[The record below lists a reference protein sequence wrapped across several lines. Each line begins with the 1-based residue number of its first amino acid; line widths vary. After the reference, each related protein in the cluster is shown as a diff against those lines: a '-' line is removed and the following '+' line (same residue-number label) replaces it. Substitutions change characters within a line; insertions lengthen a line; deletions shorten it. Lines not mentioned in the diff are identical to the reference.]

1 MWKLT
6 PQDDTFF
13 AMMLDSVK
21 FLPQATQCFLSLVQ
35 GTVSVDDA
43 MDGIDKL
50 LTESRELTDRIIQR
64 VGNSYITPMDRED
77 IFDLA
82 REIHGLVR
90 IIHATVERYKLYR
103 LGEANQNVR
112 AMAVRLHSTVEQLPG
127 LIGCLAS
134 IRSKAEEITTSCNL
148 IAEREMEADY
158 YYRHGLAELF
168 ESTADAIEIIKW
180 REIFQHME
188 KAFDHCEKL
197 ADEIKGAV
205 IKYV

>member
-6 PQDDTFF
+6 PQDDSFF
-13 AMMLDSVK
+13 TMLTNSVQ

-35 GTVSVDDA
+35 GKLAVDEA
-43 MDGIDKL
+43 MSSIDQLAVGNK
-50 LTESRELTDRIIQR
+50 ELTDKIIER
-64 VGNSYITPMDRED
+64 VGSSYITPMDRED

-82 REIHGLVR
+82 KDIHELLR
-90 IIHATVERYKLYR
+90 IIHATVERYKLYH
-103 LGEANQNVR
+103 LKKASQNVQD
-112 AMAVRLHSTVEQLPG
+112 MAVRLHSTMEQLPC
-127 LIGCLAS
+127 LIGSLDS
-134 IRSKAEEITTSCNL
+134 IRSKVKEITAACNL
-148 IAEREMEADY
+148 IGEQEMEADY

-168 ESTADAIEIIKW
+168 ESTTDAIEILKW

-197 ADEIKGAV
+197 ADNIKEAV